1 MSFVAGFSQE
11 ILGFTHELQKISI
24 PGRYNRIIP
33 ELPKKTG
40 NIIVSRIMPNSS
52 ELRSSELGGFPPQ
65 AKLATVNTPEIYDD
79 NDDYSITPLS
89 EDIDNSAPDSGQ
101 GSASEAC
108 GMFTVDEVGRKLTN
122 DIERSSESFPSDY
135 VVDTKKDIVKHNNI
149 WTIVRTNIV
158 SLSKQIFQ
166 VIYNRVI
173 TRNSEK
179 YLDIL
184 NIRSPSW
191 ELYARKNKPLR
202 IPSKC
207 SNDNFKNYVAV

>member
-1 MSFVAGFSQE
+1 MSFVAGFPQE

-79 NDDYSITPLS
+79 HDDYSITPLS
-89 EDIDNSAPDSGQ
+89 EDMDNSAPYSGQ

-108 GMFTVDEVGRKLTN
+108 
-122 DIERSSESFPSDY
+122 PSDY

-158 SLSKQIFQ
+158 ILSRQIFQ

>member
-1 MSFVAGFSQE
+1 MSFVAGFPKG

-24 PGRYNRIIP
+24 PGSRYNRIIP

-40 NIIVSRIMPNSS
+40 NIIVSRIM
-52 ELRSSELGGFPPQ
+52 
-65 AKLATVNTPEIYDD
+65 PEIYDD

-89 EDIDNSAPDSGQ
+89 EDIDNSAPDSGP

-108 GMFTVDEVGRKLTN
+108 
-122 DIERSSESFPSDY
+122 PSDY

-158 SLSKQIFQ
+158 SLSKQIFK

-202 IPSKC
+202 IPSRC
-207 SNDNFKNYVAV
+207 SNDNFKNYK

>member
-1 MSFVAGFSQE
+1 MSFVAGFPKG

-24 PGRYNRIIP
+24 PGTRYNRIIP

-52 ELRSSELGGFPPQ
+52 ELCSSELGGFPPQ

-89 EDIDNSAPDSGQ
+89 EDIDNYAPDSGE

-108 GMFTVDEVGRKLTN
+108 
-122 DIERSSESFPSDY
+122 PSDY
-135 VVDTKKDIVKHNNI
+135 VVDTKKDIVKHDNI
-149 WTIVRTNIV
+149 LTIVRKNIV

-202 IPSKC
+202 IPSGVFC
-207 SNDNFKNYVAV
+207 ADPS